1 MSLDLKQSSDS
12 AVTTS
17 WYGPGEERHLS
28 VLCPAGWDVV
38 AAGVVHSGGQSAVW
52 WSGQVAGADGDKTVV
67 ELVEHLQPSSPA
79 SFLGRWA
86 VEGIKHD

>member
-1 MSLDLKQSSDS
+1 MLSFLEVSLLF
-12 AVTTS
+12 
-17 WYGPGEERHLS
+17 
-28 VLCPAGWDVV
+28 
-38 AAGVVHSGGQSAVW
+38 GGL
-52 WSGQVAGADGDKTVV
+52 SGQVAGADGDKTVV